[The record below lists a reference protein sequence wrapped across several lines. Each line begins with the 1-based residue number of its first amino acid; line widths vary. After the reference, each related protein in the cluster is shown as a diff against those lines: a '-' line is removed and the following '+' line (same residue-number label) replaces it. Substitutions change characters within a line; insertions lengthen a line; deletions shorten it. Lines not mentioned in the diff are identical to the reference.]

1 MQTTIECNALGYNLT
16 RGQQHIVGAVLDP
29 NVKRLIISAM
39 TRYGKTRNVA
49 IGLLLIIASTPIEFR
64 NKSQRIL
71 IIAPTTEQTSIIRN
85 YIAEMI
91 AKSSI
96 LCQLVNKPSRSS
108 PEQLKNE
115 MSKKRLTF
123 KNGWEII
130 TLTAHGEENEDDPA
144 PNLMGWGGDIV
155 VLDEACLILNK
166 VYTQRISRMLGDNAA
181 DCKLITLINPW
192 NMQNFAYQ
200 QWINP
205 QFKKIHIGWQQAL
218 QEGRTTEFFLK
229 EQKDTLSDYEW
240 TVLYE
245 SNFANESEDTL
256 IRYDWI
262 QRAAGVYPYPKK
274 QIEFTSYP
282 QTVWGLDVAEQ
293 GADLTILT
301 KAETDGVQYK
311 ILEQQYLRERET
323 MATADHVSLIVPKT
337 ENLNI
342 DSIGVG
348 AGVYSRLTQLGYKT
362 FSIRVGEAPLVTSEA
377 KRFLNLKSQR
387 WWTVRKL
394 FEEDLISIPNN
405 PKLISQLSQMRY
417 EFTTISKIKIIDPEG
432 KSPDYADS
440 LMLTL
445 LANPKGRVSFV

>member
-1 MQTTIECNALGYNLT
+1 MRTERHAFGYNLT
-16 RGQQHIVGAVLDP
+16 DGQWWIVGNVLDSQ
-29 NVKRLIISAM
+29 VKRLIISAM

-49 IGLLLIIASTPIEFR
+49 IGLLLLIENTPILLKPET
-64 NKSQRIL
+64 KRIL

-91 AKSSI
+91 AKSKP
-96 LCQLVNKPSRSS
+96 LCNLVNKVSRSG
-108 PEQLKNE
+108 PEQLQSE

-130 TLTAHGEENEDDPA
+130 TLTAHGEENEVDPA
-144 PNLMGWGGDIV
+144 SNLMGWGGDIV

-200 QWINP
+200 QWQNP
-205 QFKKIHIGWQQAL
+205 DFTRIHIDWRQAL
-218 QEGRTTEFFLK
+218 AEGRTTETYLK
-229 EQKDTLSDYEW
+229 EQKDLLSDYEW

-245 SNFANESEDTL
+245 SNFSAESEDTL

-262 QRAAGVYPYPKK
+262 QRATKK
-274 QIEFTSYP
+274 QITFTSTP

-293 GADLTILT
+293 GSDLTILT
-301 KAETDGVQYK
+301 RVETDGAQYAVR
-311 ILEQQYLRERET
+311 EQQWIHEHET
-323 MATADHVSLIVPKT
+323 MPTANHVSTIVPKT
-337 ENLNI
+337 ENLNV

-348 AGVYSRLTQLGYKT
+348 AGVHSRLVELGHKAN
-362 FSIRVGEAPLVTSEA
+362 SIRVSMTATQDA
-377 KRFLNLKSQR
+377 DRYMNQKSQR
-387 WWTVRKL
+387 YWHLRIL
-394 FEEDLISIPNN
+394 FEQDLISIPDD

-417 EFTTISKIKIIDPEG
+417 EFTPTGKIR
-432 KSPDYADS
+432 
-440 LMLTL
+440 L
-445 LANPKGRVSFV
+445 LILKVRVLIKRIV